1 MADYTRVTHVRTRL
15 ALSLLVAWTL
25 LAALPALA
33 RADLGHQ
40 VVFHAAATPADAW
53 WRFEWGLESNGQ
65 TIVSHHDDVDID
77 AQQAWDDG
85 YDGSGE
91 TVAVVDT
98 RIDTTNGD
106 IAPQLSSITPGP
118 DVPNGADCPAGTPP
132 PDHGTAV
139 AGVVA
144 AAHDGDGIAGV
155 APHAQIL
162 PVPALDD
169 CGGGTVD
176 SVKAA
181 FQYAVDN
188 GAQIVVAS
196 FATDPL
202 LPRVERDAIASEFD
216 DFFNAHSDT
225 LFVVAAGNEGNNDDA
240 SPVYPCSSSE
250 DAPNVVCVGA
260 STQNDSPSCE
270 SNVGASSVDLF
281 APGENIYSDFWSAG
295 QTHLVVK
302 PLSGTSMAAPM
313 VAGVAALVAPSLDP
327 GDALGLADA
336 LRGGVD
342 PRAAMQ
348 GISAAGGRLD
358 AVGALAA
365 AQEPVTPD
373 GGELRTTDGSAWVS
387 CDDDHDGV
395 VNARDNC
402 RSVANADQA
411 NRDTDALGDACDNCP
426 QVANPDQADADHD
439 GIGDACDPTP
449 RGDDPDGDGVPALD
463 DQCPAQPGPASNHGC
478 PQAVVATPTPTPPP
492 VVTPTPTP
500 TVTVT
505 PVIPLRIVSVAV
517 AVAHNRKTAR
527 VTVRLTRTAG
537 TEVTVEQH
545 VRRGHRHVWTRVMR
559 RSFSA
564 TAAGRALTVRTS
576 RRGSYRVTVTLVG
589 AKAVRRDFR
598 V

>member
-98 RIDTTNGD
+98 RIDTTNSD

-216 DFFNAHSDT
+216 DFFTAHSDT

-281 APGENIYSDFWSAG
+281 APGESIYSDFWSAG

-336 LRGGVD
+336 LRGRVD

-373 GGELRTTDGSAWVS
+373 GGELRTTDGSAS
-387 CDDDHDGV
+387 ACRCDDDHDGV
-395 VNARDNC
+395 VRTRRDNC
-402 RSVANADQA
+402 RSVPANADSTA
-411 NRDTDALGDACDNCP
+411 NRDDRRARLTPATTAGS
-426 QVANPDQADADHD
+426 VANPTRRTPTATASATPATRRRAATTRTAT
-439 GIGDACDPTP
+439 ACP
-449 RGDDPDGDGVPALD
+449 RSTTSARR
-463 DQCPAQPGPASNHGC
+463 QPGPASNHGC

-492 VVTPTPTP
+492 SSAPTPTP

-505 PVIPLRIVSVAV
+505 PVIPLRIVVGRRGGRAQSQDGAGDR
-517 AVAHNRKTAR
+517 AAHADGRHGGDGGAARQARAPAR
-527 VTVRLTRTAG
+527 VGAG
-537 TEVTVEQH
+537 D
-545 VRRGHRHVWTRVMR
+545 RGG
-559 RSFSA
+559 RSPPPPP
-564 TAAGRALTVRTS
+564 AAR
-576 RRGSYRVTVTLVG
+576 
-589 AKAVRRDFR
+589 
-598 V
+598 